1 MAGFFES
8 MKRMIEGKP
17 VFDANDDSKGWAGA
31 DGREREAAADPQIA
45 QQQGQPQPQQPAHV
59 MDAGIQKG
67 NPSTFPAVYIKR
79 TRTTQSGSNQTVY
92 VSIYNSSKLPIEIEE
107 FEIMG
112 RSQHYNYDL
121 RPGQEREVMAYNGPR
136 SRSEGNHEARLTYK
150 TDEGKD
156 YFQSI
161 HDVEYQFEQH
171 DQTYSIEEV
180 RLRMPIRDIYG

>member
-1 MAGFFES
+1 MGFFES
-8 MKRMIEGKP
+8 LKRMANGEP
-17 VFDANDDSKGWAGA
+17 VFQQGDDNRGWAGS
-31 DGREREAAADPQIA
+31 DGQERKPAEGA
-45 QQQGQPQPQQPAHV
+45 QAPEQQGQPQQPAHV
-59 MDAGIQKG
+59 VDSGIQKG
-67 NPSTFPAVYIKR
+67 NPSTFPAVYVKR

-92 VSIYNSSKLPIEIEE
+92 VSIYNSSNLAVELEG

-121 RPGQEREVMAYNGPR
+121 RPGEEREVMAYNGSR
-136 SRSEGNHEARLTYK
+136 SKSEGNHEARLTYK

>member
-1 MAGFFES
+1 MGFFES
-8 MKRMIEGKP
+8 LKRMANGEP
-17 VFDANDDSKGWAGA
+17 VFQEGDASKGWAGS
-31 DGREREAAADPQIA
+31 DGRERQTESGA
-45 QQQGQPQPQQPAHV
+45 GQPQQGTPQQQQPE
-59 MDAGIQKG
+59 GPESTIQKG
-67 NPSTFPAVYIKR
+67 NPGTFPAVYIKR

-92 VSIYNSSKLPIEIEE
+92 VSIYNSSRVAIELEE

-156 YFQSI
+156 YFMSI

>member
-1 MAGFFES
+1 MGFFES
-8 MKRMIEGKP
+8 LKRLANGDP
-17 VFDANDDSKGWAGA
+17 VFQEGDSGKGWAGA
-31 DGREREAAADPQIA
+31 DGREREVAADPQIA
-45 QQQGQPQPQQPAHV
+45 QQQGQQSQPQQPAHV
-59 MDAGIQKG
+59 VDAGIQKG
-67 NPSTFPAVYIKR
+67 NPSTFPVVYIKR

-92 VSIYNSSKLPIEIEE
+92 VNIYNSSKLPIEIEE

-136 SRSEGNHEARLTYK
+136 SKSEGHHEARLTYK
-150 TDEGKD
+150 TEEGKD

>member
-1 MAGFFES
+1 MGFFES
-8 MKRMIEGKP
+8 LKRMANGEP
-17 VFDANDDSKGWAGA
+17 VFQEGDDNKGWAGA
-31 DGREREAAADPQIA
+31 DGREREAQSNAQQPQQA
-45 QQQGQPQPQQPAHV
+45 QQQQPEHV
-59 MDAGIQKG
+59 IDAGIQKG
-67 NPSTFPAVYIKR
+67 NPSTFPAVYVKR

-136 SRSEGNHEARLTYK
+136 TNHEGHHEARLTYK
-150 TDEGKD
+150 TEEGKD

-171 DQTYSIEEV
+171 DSTYSIEEV

>member
-1 MAGFFES
+1 MGFFES
-8 MKRMIEGKP
+8 LKRMANGEP
-17 VFDANDDSKGWAGA
+17 VFQEGDSGKGWAGA
-31 DGREREAAADPQIA
+31 DGR
-45 QQQGQPQPQQPAHV
+45 QQEVSSGSVQAEQQAQPQQPAHV
-59 MDAGIQKG
+59 VDSGIQKG
-67 NPSTFPAVYIKR
+67 NPSTFPAVYVKR

-92 VSIYNSSKLPIEIEE
+92 VSIYNSSKLSIEIEE

-136 SRSEGNHEARLTYK
+136 SKSEGNHEARLTYK

>member
-1 MAGFFES
+1 MGFFES
-8 MKRMIEGKP
+8 LKRMANGEP
-17 VFDANDDSKGWAGA
+17 VFQEGDDGKGWAGA
-31 DGREREAAADPQIA
+31 DGREREAAQNAAQAP
-45 QQQGQPQPQQPAHV
+45 QQQQQAQPQHV
-59 MDAGIQKG
+59 VDSGIQKG
-67 NPSTFPAVYIKR
+67 NPSTFPVVYIKR
-79 TRTTQSGSNQTVY
+79 TRTQQSGSNQTVY
-92 VSIYNSSKLPIEIEE
+92 VSVYNSSKLSIEIEE

-136 SRSEGNHEARLTYK
+136 SRSEGHHEARLTYK

-171 DQTYSIEEV
+171 DGTYSIEEV
-180 RLRMPIRDIYG
+180 RLRLPIRDIYG